1 MRIKTSQEAWNAN
14 KTLYAIAIFIGIFM
28 PCLIRLRM
36 QYVMFGVEL
45 IYIIWKAISSP
56 RIVIYKT
63 PIRMMAAFLPF
74 YVYYTFLVVIR
85 VLTEGPN
92 SSVYLVEYKQS
103 LSIAAYVIVLAVAI
117 MLYRQSH
124 AADSTTFFQ
133 LITAA
138 AVMQLVFVG
147 LSFVSPRVKS
157 IFNALIVRNAHN
169 EAIVNAMS
177 KTWLLK
183 WRAYGLAENLFDGFG
198 FVISILISI
207 VFVYGLSTKKKEI
220 IALAWI
226 MLIMPLLN
234 ARTGLVLCF
243 VSFIY
248 IMFRYLNVKRVVTF
262 SLLIVIIAACFLML
276 FRYLPQHLQEVLTR
290 SITEFSGLAQGQ
302 KMGVFNQIFG
312 VDIVFPD
319 NMIFGAGISPERIT
333 GLIGIDS
340 GYIQCLWRYGIIGTV
355 LLWSGYIS
363 SAVIAGRN
371 TSLKSNKVILV
382 DLIIIMLIYCFKLF
396 LFNSYANNFLL
407 FFILFYIG
415 LEKEYKGNKVLQA
428 YWRGILKKQTKIT
441 K

>member
-1 MRIKTSQEAWNAN
+1 MGTKTSQKAWNAN
-14 KTLYAIAIFIGIFM
+14 KTLYAIALFIGIFM

-36 QYVMFGVEL
+36 QYVMFGIEL
-45 IYIIWKAISSP
+45 LYIIWKLISTE
-56 RIVIYKT
+56 RTTIYKT
-63 PIRMMAAFLPF
+63 PVRMMAAFLPF
-74 YVYYTFLVVIR
+74 FIYDTFLVAFR

-103 LSIAAYVIVLAVAI
+103 LSIAAYVIVLAFAL
-117 MLYRQSH
+117 MLYRQGH
-124 AADSTTFFQ
+124 ETDSTTFFQ
-133 LITAA
+133 VITAVA
-138 AVMQLVFVG
+138 LMQLVFVG
-147 LSFVSPRVKS
+147 LSFVSSRVKS

-177 KTWLLK
+177 KPWLLK

-198 FVISILISI
+198 FVISILITI
-207 VFVYGLSTKKKEI
+207 IFVYGLSTKKKEI

-226 MLIMPLLN
+226 MLVMPLLN

-262 SLLIVIIAACFLML
+262 SLLIVFLVICFLLL

-333 GLIGIDS
+333 GLVGIDS
-340 GYIQCLWRYGIIGTV
+340 GYIQCLWRYGIVGTV
-355 LLWSGYIS
+355 LLWGGYIA
-363 SAVIAGRN
+363 SAVIAGKN
-371 TSLKSNKVILV
+371 TSLKCNKVILV
-382 DLIIIMLIYCFKLF
+382 DLILIMLIYCFKLF

-415 LEKEYKGNKVLQA
+415 LEKECAGNKVRRA
-428 YWRGILKKQTKIT
+428 H
-441 K
+441 